1 MVRASWEKQNIH
13 QSLKR
18 FSIPGELIKTSEYS
32 TEMPNT
38 LETPGEFLS
47 PGPNAN
53 GVLVFFL
60 NKTLKTLSRQTMQK
74 GISVV

>member
-1 MVRASWEKQNIH
+1 MVRESWKKQNIH

-32 TEMPNT
+32 TEMPDT
-38 LETPGEFLS
+38 LETPGELLS

-53 GVLVFFL
+53 ALLLLLLLLF
-60 NKTLKTLSRQTMQK
+60 
-74 GISVV
+74 